1 MEEKN
6 IIDEKEKN
14 NKNMNDDLS
23 ELKKI
28 FNDKAIDSLLDD
40 DNEYEIIKKQIEDYK
55 KNQQKEIEKLEN
67 ELKKLKEKNREYID
81 FDEANY
87 INNINI
93 DDKIIKQLKE
103 DIIKQIEPKITNVI
117 DKKIPNIEQIEKDI
131 EINNKK
137 YIEDEIKSLIK
148 DNQDKIQLNNE
159 KKERKVHV
167 GQTKYIVKKKSNN
180 LEKSNQNINVIK
192 EEENDSNIN
201 LIPNHFNNNNN
212 KYAQK
217 NKDNNIDNNLNINI
231 SKKKPVIPNI
241 NIKPKEEIKRKPSND
256 NLFALFNDIFFKN
269 KQQSSIKAE
278 KIDDFHQEYFLNIF
292 FKYKK
297 ENREKDLIDYF
308 DNFLTANVFK
318 IFERKD
324 LSENIL
330 EKIRYNIQT
339 LSVCFDLNKDTYFRH
354 THPNYQKNQGTRI
367 RQASIDAAKAFRTKF
382 NIGQNIINE
391 EQLIKKCH
399 ENDNNINKVFTQ
411 IYG

>member
-1 MEEKN
+1 M
-6 IIDEKEKN
+6 
-14 NKNMNDDLS
+14 
-23 ELKKI
+23 
-28 FNDKAIDSLLDD
+28 
-40 DNEYEIIKKQIEDYK
+40 
-55 KNQQKEIEKLEN
+55 
-67 ELKKLKEKNREYID
+67 
-81 FDEANY
+81 
-87 INNINI
+87 
-93 DDKIIKQLKE
+93 
-103 DIIKQIEPKITNVI
+103 
-117 DKKIPNIEQIEKDI
+117 
-131 EINNKK
+131 
-137 YIEDEIKSLIK
+137 
-148 DNQDKIQLNNE
+148 
-159 KKERKVHV
+159 
-167 GQTKYIVKKKSNN
+167 
-180 LEKSNQNINVIK
+180 
-192 EEENDSNIN
+192 
-201 LIPNHFNNNNN
+201 
-212 KYAQK
+212 
-217 NKDNNIDNNLNINI
+217 
-231 SKKKPVIPNI
+231 
-241 NIKPKEEIKRKPSND
+241 
-256 NLFALFNDIFFKN
+256 
-269 KQQSSIKAE
+269 
-278 KIDDFHQEYFLNIF
+278 NIF